1 MHPPLAALVPHRP
14 PMLLLDALVAHDAV
28 SATCAVTVREGA
40 MFVREGRVGATVF
53 VEYMAQCAAA
63 FTGLRASSRGEPVRV
78 GYLLGAREV
87 TLHVDGAAVGDA
99 LTVRAEL
106 TFDDGAMAAFAGEVR
121 DAEGALLAAAE
132 LQVWSGGVT

>member
-1 MHPPLAALVPHRP
+1 MNPALASLVPHRP
-14 PMLLLDALVAHDAV
+14 PMLLLDALVASDDV
-28 SATCAVTVREGA
+28 SATCAVVVREGA
-40 MFVREGRVGATVF
+40 MFVRGGRVGATVF
-53 VEYMAQCAAA
+53 IEYMAQCAAA
-63 FTGLRASSRGEPVRV
+63 FMGLRATSRAEPVRV

-121 DAEGALLAAAE
+121 DASGALLAAAE
-132 LQVWSGGVT
+132 LQVWSGAAA